1 MSGKGRLSLMR
12 PMLKE
17 EWRLHSRL
25 FGSWSFGA
33 FPLVVLVIAAAA
45 YVGVLASGFSFPE
58 LERGVQ
64 YVVFFLG
71 LSVGSVG
78 FVSRDAVDNLLG
90 ESNLLVFSSR
100 TLPVSQRRSVSVF
113 VVKDLVYYSF
123 LYLTPLVVAL
133 LPVAYF
139 FDASLSVGG
148 FALVWVAVNAA
159 FALGVA
165 VSFFAA
171 ALHTR
176 SRVLLGVVVAAVA
189 LAAFYAGTDALA
201 YTPLGFYESP
211 SLTTAAVAFV
221 PIAVLAVAGIFV
233 LQPERAS
240 GTRSYRDVYPR
251 LRDLLRG
258 EGLTAKMVLDVTRSS
273 GGVWKI
279 FFSVGILFGVF
290 VFLVLYVDIV
300 SNIVAAPG
308 LAFAVL
314 LAIST
319 VSVYHWVNRFDS
331 LEDYMSL
338 PVDADAV
345 LRAKA
350 LTFGVVALPVSYVYL
365 FVGVVLFGFEEIA
378 VGVIVLP
385 LVVLYVFGVT
395 VYLTGTDP
403 NELLLNSKLF
413 SVFTVCISI
422 VAVPLFVASIAHLRF
437 PTEATAFAVGLSAVA
452 AAVGYFLY
460 GRAKKKWR

>member
-1 MSGKGRLSLMR
+1 MPGLFG
-12 PMLKE
+12 PMMKE

-25 FGSWSFGA
+25 FGGWSFGA

-45 YVGVLASGFSFPE
+45 YVGVIASGFTFTE
-58 LERGVQ
+58 LERGLQ

-78 FVSRDAVDNLLG
+78 FVSSDAVENLLG

-113 VVKDLVYYSF
+113 VIKDLVYYSF
-123 LYLTPLVVAL
+123 LYLTPLVAAL
-133 LPVAYF
+133 LPVAF
-139 FDASLSVGG
+139 FFGASISVGSV
-148 FALVWVAVNAA
+148 ALVWAAVNAA

-176 SRVLLGVVVAAVA
+176 SRALLGVVVAGVA

-201 YTPLGFYESP
+201 YTPIGFYESP
-211 SLTTAAVAFV
+211 SLTTALIAFV
-221 PIAVLAVAGIFV
+221 PVIVLSVAGIFV
-233 LQPERAS
+233 LQPASAS
-240 GTRSYRDVYPR
+240 GTQSYRDVYPR
-251 LRDLLRG
+251 LRGLLG
-258 EGLTAKMVLDVTRSS
+258 AEGLTAKMVLDVTRSS

-300 SNIVAAPG
+300 SAIVAAPS

-314 LAIST
+314 LGIST
-319 VSVYHWVNRFDS
+319 VSVYHWVNRFDT
-331 LEDYMSL
+331 LGDYTSL
-338 PVDADAV
+338 PIDADEV

-350 LTFGVVALPVSYVYL
+350 LTFGVIALPVAYAYL
-365 FVGVVLFGFEEIA
+365 LVGIVMFFDDGSFFEVALGVV
-378 VGVIVLP
+378 VLP
-385 LVVLYVFGVT
+385 LVVAYVFGVT
-395 VYLTGTDP
+395 SYLTGLDP

-413 SVFTVCISI
+413 SIFTAAIAT
-422 VAVPLFVASIAHLRF
+422 VAVPLFVASIAYLNF
-437 PTEATAFAVGLSAVA
+437 PTEAAVFAVVFSAVA
-452 AAVGYFLY
+452 AVVGFFLY
-460 GRAKKKWR
+460 GRAKKKWA

>member
-1 MSGKGRLSLMR
+1 MAGLLG

-25 FGSWSFGA
+25 FGGWSFGA
-33 FPLVVLVIAAAA
+33 FPLVVFVIAAAA
-45 YVGVLASGFSFPE
+45 YVGVIASGFGFPE

-64 YVVFFLG
+64 YIVFFLG

-100 TLPVSQRRSVSVF
+100 TLPVSQKQSVGVF
-113 VVKDLVYYSF
+113 VVKDLIYYSF
-123 LYLTPLVVAL
+123 LYLTPLVAAL
-133 LPVAYF
+133 LPVAYL
-139 FDASLSVGG
+139 FDASVSVGG
-148 FALVWVAVNAA
+148 LALVWVAVNAA
-159 FALGVA
+159 FGLGVA
-165 VSFFAA
+165 TSFFAA

-176 SRVLLGVVVAAVA
+176 SRALLGVAVGGVVLGFV
-189 LAAFYAGTDALA
+189 YAGTDALA
-201 YTPLGFYESP
+201 YTPLAFYESP
-211 SLTTAAVAFV
+211 SVGTAAVAFV
-221 PIAVLAVAGIFV
+221 PIAVLSVVGIFV
-233 LQPERAS
+233 LSPERAS
-240 GTRSYRDVYPR
+240 DTKSYRDVYPN
-251 LRDLLRG
+251 LRGMLRG
-258 EGLTAKMVLDVTRSS
+258 EGLAAKMVLDVTRSS

-331 LEDYMSL
+331 LEDYTSL
-338 PVDADAV
+338 PVDTDEV

-350 LTFGVVALPVSYVYL
+350 VTFAVIALPVAYAYL
-365 FVGVVLFGFEEIA
+365 FVGVVVFGFEEIA
-378 VGVIVLP
+378 AGVVVLP

-395 VYLTGTDP
+395 SYLTGLEP

-413 SVFTVCISI
+413 SVFTAAISV
-422 VAVPLFVASIAHLRF
+422 VAVPLFVSSIAYLRF
-437 PTEATAFAVGLSAVA
+437 PVKATAFAVGLSAVA

-460 GRAKKKWR
+460 GRAKKRW

>member
-1 MSGKGRLSLMR
+1 MAGLLR

-33 FPLVVLVIAAAA
+33 FPLVVFVIAAAA
-45 YVGVLASGFSFPE
+45 YLGVIASGFAFPE

-100 TLPVSQRRSVSVF
+100 TLPVSQQESVAVF

-133 LPVAYF
+133 LPVAYV
-139 FDASLSVGG
+139 FDVSVSVGG
-148 FALVWVAVNAA
+148 VALVWVAVNIA
-159 FALGVA
+159 FAFGVTT
-165 VSFFAA
+165 SFFAA

-176 SRVLLGVVVAAVA
+176 SRALLGVVVALIA
-189 LAAFYAGTDALA
+189 LAIFYARAGVLA
-201 YTPLGFYESP
+201 YTPLAFYESP
-211 SLTTAAVAFV
+211 SATTAAIAFV
-221 PIAVLAVAGIFV
+221 PIAVLSVAGVFV

-240 GTRSYRDVYPR
+240 STRSYRDVYPR

-279 FFSVGILFGVF
+279 FFSVGILFGIF
-290 VFLVLYVDIV
+290 VFLVLRVDIV

-319 VSVYHWVNRFDS
+319 VSVYNWVNRFDN
-331 LEDYMSL
+331 LEDYTSL
-338 PVDADAV
+338 PVDADDV
-345 LRAKA
+345 VRAKA
-350 LTFGVVALPVSYVYL
+350 LTFAVIALPVAYAYL
-365 FVGVVLFGFEEIA
+365 LVGVVVFGFKEVA
-378 VGVIVLP
+378 LGVVVLP

-395 VYLTGTDP
+395 SYLTGLDP
-403 NELLLNSKLF
+403 NELLLNSRLF
-413 SVFTVCISI
+413 SVFTAAISV

-437 PTEATAFAVGLSAVA
+437 PTEATAFALALSAVA
-452 AAVGYFLY
+452 AVVGYFLY
-460 GRAKKKWR
+460 RRAKEKW

>member
-1 MSGKGRLSLMR
+1 MRLLR

-25 FGSWSFGA
+25 FGSAGFGA
-33 FPLVVLVIAAAA
+33 FPLVVFVISAVA
-45 YVGVLASGFSFPE
+45 YFGVLASGFSFPE

-78 FVSRDAVDNLLG
+78 FVSRDAVENLLG

-100 TLPVSQRRSVSVF
+100 TLPVSQRRSISVF

-133 LPVAYF
+133 VPVAF
-139 FDASLSVGG
+139 LFDGTVTAAGV
-148 FALVWVAVNAA
+148 ALVWVAVNAA

-176 SRVLLGVVVAAVA
+176 NRHLPLAGVAVGAAALYFTGGALLS
-189 LAAFYAGTDALA
+189 

-211 SLTTAAVAFV
+211 SAVTAAMAFA
-221 PIAVLAVAGIFV
+221 PIAVFSVAGIYVFDADRGG
-233 LQPERAS
+233 E
-240 GTRSYRDVYPR
+240 TRSYRDVYPN

-258 EGLTAKMVLDVTRSS
+258 EGLAAKMVLDLTRSS

-290 VFLVLYVDIV
+290 VFLVLYVDLV
-300 SNIVAAPG
+300 ANIVAAPG

-319 VSVYHWVNRFDS
+319 VSVYHWINRFDRM
-331 LEDYMSL
+331 ENYTSL
-338 PVDADAV
+338 PVDSDEV

-350 LTFGVVALPVSYVYL
+350 VTFAVVSVPVAYAYL
-365 FVGVVLFGFEEIA
+365 FVGVAVFGFGEIA
-378 VGVIVLP
+378 AGVVVLP
-385 LVVLYVFGVT
+385 LATTYVFGVT
-395 VYLTGTDP
+395 VYLTGTEP
-403 NELLLNSKLF
+403 NELLLDSALF
-413 SVFTVCISI
+413 SVFTAAIVV

-437 PTEATAFAVGLSAVA
+437 PTEATYFAVGFSAVSA
-452 AAVGYFLY
+452 VVGYVLY
-460 GRAKKKWR
+460 GRAKRKW

>member
-1 MSGKGRLSLMR
+1 MFG
-12 PMLKE
+12 PMMKE

-25 FGSWSFGA
+25 FGGWSFGA
-33 FPLVVLVIAAAA
+33 FPLVVFVIAAAA
-45 YVGVLASGFSFPE
+45 YVGVIASGFTFTE
-58 LERGVQ
+58 LERGMQ

-78 FVSRDAVDNLLG
+78 FVSSDAVENLLG

-100 TLPVSQRRSVSVF
+100 TLPVSQRKSVSVF
-113 VVKDLVYYSF
+113 VIKDLVYYSF
-123 LYLTPLVVAL
+123 LYLTPLVAAV
-133 LPVAYF
+133 LPVAF
-139 FDASLSVGG
+139 FFGASVSLGSVA
-148 FALVWVAVNAA
+148 FVWVAVNAA

-171 ALHTR
+171 AVHTR
-176 SRVLLGVVVAAVA
+176 SRALLGVVVAGVV
-189 LAAFYAGTDALA
+189 LAGIYAGRDALA

-211 SLTTAAVAFV
+211 SLTTALIAFV
-221 PIAVLAVAGIFV
+221 PVVVLSVAGIFV
-233 LQPERAS
+233 LQPESAS

-251 LRDLLRG
+251 LRGLLRG

-300 SNIVAAPG
+300 SAIVAAPG

-314 LAIST
+314 LGIST
-319 VSVYHWVNRFDS
+319 VSVYHWVNRFDT
-331 LEDYMSL
+331 LEDYTSL
-338 PVDADAV
+338 PIDADEV

-350 LTFGVVALPVSYVYL
+350 ATFAVIALPVAYAYL
-365 FVGVVLFGFEEIA
+365 VVGVVMFFDDGGLLEVA
-378 VGVIVLP
+378 LGVVVLP
-385 LVVLYVFGVT
+385 LVVAYVFGVT
-395 VYLTGTDP
+395 SYLTGLDP

-413 SVFTVCISI
+413 SVFTAAISV
-422 VAVPLFVASIAHLRF
+422 VAVPLFVASIAYLRF
-437 PTEATAFAVGLSAVA
+437 PIESAVFAVVFSAVA
-452 AAVGYFLY
+452 AVVGFVLY
-460 GRAKKKWR
+460 GRAKTKWE